1 MAYKVFFIARVK
13 DYNDAYEEMS
23 EKVYD
28 FAKTLPGFIS
38 LTEEHMEDEHGT
50 TEITVA
56 DVSKL
61 PMPVKDTYYKGHAVP
76 GVIFIGAERIEYYEV
91 NHSTNKLLNC
101 RRGTVTTTDENHT
114 SGTKVYGITDSNTM
128 AGNYETMWD
137 PHSGSSGRGI
147 LNSSSHEARFL
158 RLNKGAAIT

>member
-50 TEITVA
+50 TEITVTTWKTKE
-56 DVSKL
+56 DVMAWRTHPIHMEAKARAKEWYHWVVGKHVETVDDAVTL
-61 PMPVKDTYYKGHAVP
+61 KDTKYQ
-76 GVIFIGAERIEYYEV
+76 
-91 NHSTNKLLNC
+91 
-101 RRGTVTTTDENHT
+101 
-114 SGTKVYGITDSNTM
+114 
-128 AGNYETMWD
+128 
-137 PHSGSSGRGI
+137 
-147 LNSSSHEARFL
+147 
-158 RLNKGAAIT
+158 